1 MINTLTKTEKLN
13 INKLLDANQPELSN
27 VLHFEEMA
35 NLKKPYGWQP
45 LYFKFKFSKDSPS
58 YTFLV
63 MQKKIPLIGKL
74 WYIPKGPNINASE
87 IIKFS
92 ADIKEIA
99 KKRGAFIV
107 KLEPEITSEEIAA
120 VSVGAG
126 LLCKNKKSIQTN
138 TSTIV
143 VDLSPSEE
151 EIINKFKQKTRYN
164 IRLSERKCVTV
175 NQVEASDDNFDKFY
189 QILKETA
196 VRNNLPIKP
205 KEYSYKMWTDYM
217 KAGHGSL
224 FFANTDDSDQP
235 LAAAFIMHGGSN
247 ALYKDGASSREKS
260 NLMAPYA
267 LQWGI
272 IKALK
277 QKGVKNYDLHGS
289 APSSRADD
297 QSHPYHKITHFK
309 IGFTSN
315 IIDYAGVYDIPV
327 NKLRY
332 KIWTI
337 IEELYLKIY
346 YKIKKS
352 TFY

>member
-1 MINTLTKTEKLN
+1 MIEGLTKTEKLN
-13 INKLLDANQPELSN
+13 INKLLDANQPELAN

-35 NLKKPYGWQP
+35 NLKKAYGWQP
-45 LYFKFKFSKDSPS
+45 LYFKFKFSKNSPG

-63 MQKKIPLIGKL
+63 MQKKVPLLGEL

-92 ADIKEIA
+92 ADIQEIA
-99 KKRGAFIV
+99 KKYGVFIV
-107 KLEPEITSEEIAA
+107 KLEPEITAEGLI
-120 VSVGAG
+120 SVTDNAK
-126 LLCKNKKSIQTN
+126 LLHKNKKSIQTN

-164 IRLSERKCVTV
+164 VRLSERKGVTV

-189 QILKETA
+189 QILEETA
-196 VRNNLPIKP
+196 DRNNLPIKP
-205 KEYSYKMWTDYM
+205 KAYSYKMWADYI

-224 FFANTDDSDQP
+224 FFANIDDSDQP

-277 QKGVKNYDLHGS
+277 QKGVKSYDLHGS
-289 APSSRADD
+289 APSDRSND

-309 IGFTSN
+309 LGFASN

-332 KIWTI
+332 KIWMI
-337 IEELYLKIY
+337 IEPLYLKIY
-346 YKIKKS
+346 YKIKKT